1 MGKLLSLLA
10 RDESTCCTPKSYD
23 VFLDFENALPTEIE
37 REVYD
42 EVDLIL
48 KESEAVL
55 AEIQCYK
62 VKEGTGQRI
71 PSPRQDEIACVT
83 QGNQLTSDFYDHK
96 RTPPRRIKLCPFI
109 YTTHGDVMEY
119 CKFRWRILCYLIR
132 GTSEY
137 CVGGMALEYN

>member
-71 PSPRQDEIACVT
+71 PSPRQDEI
-83 QGNQLTSDFYDHK
+83 S
-96 RTPPRRIKLCPFI
+96 
-109 YTTHGDVMEY
+109 
-119 CKFRWRILCYLIR
+119 
-132 GTSEY
+132 
-137 CVGGMALEYN
+137 